1 MCHVPGVKK
10 KKKKMTPNME
20 AAKQAAVNIPEDE
33 EKREGDDESPEDPPP
48 ESMAFGVPV
57 KRLQTAVMVLAVA
70 AVGVLAFLILQP
82 GPIQTRTL
90 QQQAECNTEGCRE
103 LRLFL
108 SSTINKSADPCR
120 DFFRFTCAAKLKE
133 ERMSLMDKVVKAK
146 VKATLLAASVPERG
160 QTAFQKAVAL
170 YRACVS
176 LYTSKR
182 SEAVHL
188 RDFLSRLGLNP
199 TALDPSRDP
208 LDFIVKMSLAWGMS
222 AIVAI
227 VEAAGSR
234 RVYPHEMLF
243 SDAESEW
250 YREIPEYVQN
260 KTYEGFVQKNLR
272 FVMPE
277 EDDSF
282 IEELQQNITDTETK
296 VVNFILDVFEEIKK
310 NKEDFKYTIL
320 VKDVPKYLDN
330 FVTNGQWK
338 KMIMLHSER
347 RYRMSDQMILEPLG
361 ARVIVFLYK
370 EIHRID
376 ALLLISWSVLRQMAP
391 YADGT
396 AHGGSPA
403 KTQDFCYDDVY
414 DVLEAALVSK
424 ALYNMV
430 TPEALNDVRY
440 IGFHVH
446 KTVETTIGRSSWFP
460 VASRRIARRKAK
472 SMRLIIAYPFNLT
485 SPAAMD
491 RFYADMPDVA
501 VKDSSFVLSWLN
513 ASRFV
518 RRVEILFKDE
528 VFFSLSSLN
537 AQHVY
542 ETNTVNVAGAL
553 IQPVLYFHGAPAGFN
568 YGGIGQVMGH
578 EMTHAFDVNGR
589 NYDERGA
596 LSHWWPAA
604 ATDKYV
610 GQTMCLRTA
619 HREALKKRALELDQ
633 RLDSEDLAD
642 VMGTR
647 AAFDALQNM
656 SGEVMTSRSGT
667 GAARALNTPAGNVAG
682 FTELQLFFIGHC
694 AKMCDPKV
702 PPRERDTSVAHA
714 PNWARCVVPLMN
726 MPEFA
731 EAFSCAPGTF
741 MNPERKCRFW

>member
-1 MCHVPGVKK
+1 
-10 KKKKMTPNME
+10 MTPDME

-133 ERMSLMDKVVKAK
+133 ERMSLM
-146 VKATLLAASVPERG
+146 
-160 QTAFQKAVAL
+160 
-170 YRACVS
+170 
-176 LYTSKR
+176 
-182 SEAVHL
+182 
-188 RDFLSRLGLNP
+188 
-199 TALDPSRDP
+199 
-208 LDFIVKMSLAWGMS
+208 
-222 AIVAI
+222 
-227 VEAAGSR
+227 
-234 RVYPHEMLF
+234 LF

-296 VVNFILDVFEEIKK
+296 VVNFILDVFEEIKE

-424 ALYNMV
+424 ALY
-430 TPEALNDVRY
+430 
-440 IGFHVH
+440 
-446 KTVETTIGRSSWFP
+446 
-460 VASRRIARRKAK
+460 K
-472 SMRLIIAYPFNLT
+472 S
-485 SPAAMD
+485 
-491 RFYADMPDVA
+491 
-501 VKDSSFVLSWLN
+501 SSFVLSRLN

-518 RRVEILFKDE
+518 RRVEMRFKNE

-568 YGGIGQVMGH
+568 YGGIGQV
-578 EMTHAFDVNGR
+578 
-589 NYDERGA
+589 
-596 LSHWWPAA
+596 
-604 ATDKYV
+604 
-610 GQTMCLRTA
+610 LR
-619 HREALKKRALELDQ
+619 
-633 RLDSEDLAD
+633 
-642 VMGTR
+642 M
-647 AAFDALQNM
+647 
-656 SGEVMTSRSGT
+656 
-667 GAARALNTPAGNVAG
+667 
-682 FTELQLFFIGHC
+682 
-694 AKMCDPKV
+694 
-702 PPRERDTSVAHA
+702 
-714 PNWARCVVPLMN
+714 
-726 MPEFA
+726 
-731 EAFSCAPGTF
+731 
-741 MNPERKCRFW
+741 